1 MKLQYSQ
8 DALEDLERLRAFI
21 AAHNPTAANR
31 ISYRLIEGVQALK
44 RHPGLGHSVQKA
56 PDPESIRD
64 LVLGDYI
71 VRYLILAERV
81 VVLRIWHHRE
91 QER

>member
-21 AAHNPTAANR
+21 AAHNPTAANLV
-31 ISYRLIEGVQALK
+31 SSRLIEGVQALK
-44 RHPGLGHSVQKA
+44 SHPRLGHSVQKA
-56 PDPESIRD
+56 PDPKSIRD

-71 VRYLILAERV
+71 VRYLILAERI